1 MATTP
6 ISQGEYAPHYEI
18 AILGTVNNPAEKPRG
33 GLLGDNSAGEDS
45 TARQEPEDS
54 RAMIDRFSLRWRV
67 PAIIGLILIAA
78 VVTLSA
84 LAYGAAKRS
93 ALEAAHE
100 RLDNAARRVSAAAAT
115 GVSNS
120 VRQATLVA
128 ADSAVVEALRNPGKP
143 LTRAARAA
151 LGRVR
156 TDTTAQLKVA
166 LLDLEGRA
174 VQGVTPALA
183 PERPVELFAPID
195 APTVHPFHVE
205 NGVLE
210 YVVAVPVRDS
220 GRVIGQL
227 VQWRR
232 VSRVTTSLRLI
243 SELIG
248 PRALLL
254 IGNADGTAVTELL
267 DTLRPPVIRDSTR
280 AREARLLNISA
291 PAAIPGTPWAFIVE
305 YPYAVILRP
314 LGALS
319 WQSALVALG
328 VVLAAIIA
336 GALLSSGMTSS
347 LADLTTT
354 AEFIA
359 GGDLTR
365 RPAATRRRDEIGRLA
380 RSFGTMADHVRD
392 SRDQLERRIEARTA
406 ALRNAMTRLRD
417 TQDELV
423 RKEKLATIGQL
434 ASSVGHE
441 LRNPLGVMS
450 NAVYILERT
459 IESPSPKVQE
469 YLRLVGTQIKLSER
483 IVADLLDSVRNQ
495 SPQRRDVDV
504 RSLLSEQIDRVAIP
518 SNVRVVLAVDEGLSR
533 VHVDP
538 DQVGQILVN
547 LLTNA
552 AQAMSNQPGLVHVHA
567 HNGDGRVHIDVRDTG
582 PGVPSE
588 LSEKIFEPLYTTKAR
603 GIGLGLSVS
612 RSLASVNNGSLSVI
626 NHPDGGAVFTLEL
639 PMGDSE

>member
-1 MATTP
+1 
-6 ISQGEYAPHYEI
+6 
-18 AILGTVNNPAEKPRG
+18 
-33 GLLGDNSAGEDS
+33 
-45 TARQEPEDS
+45 
-54 RAMIDRFSLRWRV
+54 MIDRFSLRWRV
-67 PAIIGLILIAA
+67 PAIIALILIGA

-93 ALEAAHE
+93 AINAAHE
-100 RLDNAARRVSAAAAT
+100 RLDNAARRVSEIAAT
-115 GVSNS
+115 GIGNS
-120 VRQATLVA
+120 IRQAVLVA
-128 ADSAVVEALRNPGKP
+128 SDSAVVQALRNPGKP
-143 LTRAARAA
+143 LTAEARAA

-156 TDTTAQLKVA
+156 TDTTVPVRVA
-166 LLDLEGRA
+166 LIDLQGRA
-174 VQGVTPALA
+174 VEGVTPELA
-183 PERPVELFAPID
+183 PERPVERFAPID
-195 APTVHPFHVE
+195 TPTVHPFHAD

-210 YVVAVPVRDS
+210 YVLAVPVRDS
-220 GRVIGQL
+220 GRVVGQL

-232 VSRVTTSLRLI
+232 LTRVTTSLRLI

-248 PRALLL
+248 RRALLL
-254 IGNADGTAVTELL
+254 IGNADGTMVTELL
-267 DTLRPPVIRDSTR
+267 DTLRPPVIRDSAS
-280 AREARLLNISA
+280 ARQARLLSTSTTA
-291 PAAIPGTPWAFIVE
+291 PIPGTPWAFIVE
-305 YPYAVILRP
+305 YPYATILRP
-314 LGALS
+314 LRVLS

-328 VVLAAIIA
+328 VVLAAMIA
-336 GALLSSGMTSS
+336 GVLLSNGMTKS
-347 LADLTTT
+347 LSELTTT
-354 AEFIA
+354 AEYIA

-365 RPAATRRRDEIGRLA
+365 RPVAVRRRDEIGRLA
-380 RSFGTMADHVRD
+380 RSFGTMAERVRE

-406 ALRNAMTRLRD
+406 DLQGAVKKLRD

-459 IESPSPKVQE
+459 IESPTPKVQE
-469 YLRLVGTQIKLSER
+469 YLRLIGTQIKLSER

-518 SNVRVVLAVDEGLSR
+518 SNVRVELAVDEGLSR

-552 AQAMSNQPGLVHVHA
+552 AQAMGNQPGVVCVHA
-567 HNGDGRVHIDVRDTG
+567 RNGDGRVRIDVRDTG
-582 PGVPSE
+582 PGVPPE

-612 RSLASVNNGSLSVI
+612 RSLASVNSGSLSVM

-639 PMGDSE
+639 PAGDSE